1 MDDQQDTT
9 QHNIVFS
16 DSDSYQEDD
25 NDYGTDITTPPT
37 SEMGDDRDNE
47 EVESFRDSEYP
58 QMTQGVYLDHGG
70 ATVSLYIIILYYTT
84 IRNAH

>member
-1 MDDQQDTT
+1 MEHHQDTT
-9 QHNIVFS
+9 HHNIVLS

-37 SEMGDDRDNE
+37 SELGDDRDNE

-70 ATVSLYIIILYYTT
+70 ATVSLSSLMPY
-84 IRNAH
+84 H